1 MKLIFDEDLPRD
13 LPAYFESAEHK
24 TVHVEELGW
33 KGIRNGD
40 LLARIE
46 GEYDV
51 LITGDTNMRF
61 QQDLSR
67 VDVAVLVLQPR
78 RKLLDE
84 LVALVPRALQAI
96 ETAPRGQATIVQPE

>member
-1 MKLIFDEDLPRD
+1 MRLIFDEDLPRD
-13 LPAYFESAEHK
+13 LPAHFESHGHE

-40 LLARIE
+40 LLARIA

-51 LITGDTNMRF
+51 LVTGDTNMRF

-67 VDVAVLVLQPR
+67 VDVAVVVLQPR
-78 RKLLDE
+78 RKVLE
-84 LVALVPRALQAI
+84 GLVALVPKALRAI
-96 ETAPRGQATIVQPE
+96 ETAPRGQAIIVQPD